1 MTITGD
7 TILAHE
13 WIGLRV
19 TIEESSDPGHRGLQ
33 GIVRD
38 ETRNTIRIET
48 RGHLLTIP
56 KAGTTFVTTLATG
69 EKFAVQG
76 NKLRFRPE
84 DRVKKGLARW

>member
-1 MTITGD
+1 MTITNE

-19 TIEESSDPGHRGLQ
+19 TILESSDPGHRGIV

-48 RGHLLTIP
+48 QRRLLTIP
-56 KAGTTFVTTLATG
+56 KTGTTFLTTLPTG
-69 EKFAVQG
+69 EKLPVQAS
-76 NKLRFRPE
+76 KIRFRPE
-84 DRVKKGLARW
+84 DRVKKGLAKW